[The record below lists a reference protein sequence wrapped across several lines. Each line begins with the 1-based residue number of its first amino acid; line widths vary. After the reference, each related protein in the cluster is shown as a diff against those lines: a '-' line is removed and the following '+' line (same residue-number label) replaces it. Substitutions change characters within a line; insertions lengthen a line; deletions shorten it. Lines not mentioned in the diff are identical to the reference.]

1 MSFFR
6 ALLAPFRRDH
16 EQAVEDGRRTSQSGP
31 FATGASMEA
40 QTLTSR
46 RRTFWRR
53 DNGKRGSGMEGGKD
67 GKPERAQ
74 KLGTIVG
81 VFIPT
86 TLNVLSILMYLR
98 VNPLLPPRR
107 VLRDID
113 E

>member
-6 ALLAPFRRDH
+6 ALLAPFKRDH
-16 EQAVEDGRRTSQSGP
+16 EQAVEGGRRTSQPGP
-31 FATGASMEA
+31 YATGASIEA

-53 DNGKRGSGMEGGKD
+53 DNGKRGSLGTEGRKNE
-67 GKPERAQ
+67 KPERAQ

-98 VNPLLPPRR
+98 VFPSSPLAAVERY
-107 VLRDID
+107 
-113 E
+113 

>member
-6 ALLAPFRRDH
+6 TLLPPFKRDD
-16 EQAVEDGRRTSQSGP
+16 EQAGRRTSQAGRP
-31 FATGASMEA
+31 FATGASIEA
-40 QTLTSR
+40 QTSTSQ

-53 DNGKRGSGMEGGKD
+53 ERASSGIEGGKD
-67 GKPERAQ
+67 EKPERAQ

-98 VNPLLPPRR
+98 VPPLSRPLAGVGRY
-107 VLRDID
+107 
-113 E
+113 